1 MARVNSGCMDALSK
15 SARNCA
21 APRPAVVVRAPAT
34 AGGRVLD
41 AHRDGDV
48 RRMGRRARRDDHPPM
63 DSARRLQPAH
73 PDPAPQPVHPHT
85 RRPTLSRSSTPRCTT
100 ASCDPSSPATSHRR
114 RLRSVPPSASSTANS
129 PAASPPR
136 GSQPP
141 PDQPRLAPHPAK
153 PTGKLKTNVKVLTTK
168 LR

>member
-34 AGGRVLD
+34 AGGRVLA

-136 GSQPP
+136 GSQQP
-141 PDQPRLAPHPAK
+141 PDQPQPDGHAYIPSLKFKIDAK
-153 PTGKLKTNVKVLTTK
+153 VSITK
-168 LR
+168 PR